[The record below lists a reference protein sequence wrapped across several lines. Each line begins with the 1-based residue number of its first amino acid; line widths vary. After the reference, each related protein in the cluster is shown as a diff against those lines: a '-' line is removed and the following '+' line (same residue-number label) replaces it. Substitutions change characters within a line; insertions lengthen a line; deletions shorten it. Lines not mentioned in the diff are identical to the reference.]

1 MKNFEARFGMKII
14 EIVIL
19 ALLGLPRIVL
29 HDLSIIEEGSLVN
42 SILVFGPVV
51 IWFLYI
57 LVRNQEVPVWSIFI
71 LSCFYGLILALTHQI
86 LWDESFPDGVKLGG
100 NLSHI
105 SIEVSTVI
113 ARFLALMSSLT
124 TGLVLALILSGIMWV
139 SSKVMGVFKREL

>member
-57 LVRNQEVPVWSIFI
+57 LVRNQEAPVWSIFI

-86 LWDESFPDGVKLGG
+86 FWHESFPEGVKFGG

-105 SIEVSTVI
+105 LIEVSTVI
-113 ARFLALMSSLT
+113 ARVFALISSLT

-139 SSKVMGVFKREL
+139 SCKVMEVFKHED